1 MNSSARQNLNP
12 LSLVHFI
19 SPSCIHIQIHLN
31 EFCKEKVFYILQH
44 THTHKQ
50 KRFNVIFQ
58 EMIYLRAGT
67 KYTQECVMRWRND
80 ERKLTLVIEK
90 EKKGYTIFIPCLFV
104 QYRCCRIYV
113 GRMYEKNKHQV
124 NTSKLANT
132 FYGYVFLTR
141 VKLSVFP
148 IHRCNVSGLAYLICL
163 TLMPAYTS

>member
-19 SPSCIHIQIHLN
+19 SPSCIHIHLN

-44 THTHKQ
+44 THTQAKAIQ
-50 KRFNVIFQ
+50 CNFS
-58 EMIYLRAGT
+58 
-67 KYTQECVMRWRND
+67 RND
-80 ERKLTLVIEK
+80 LSPSWNEIHTRMCYAMEKRWKKIDFGNWKGKKRDIPSSYLVCSCNI
-90 EKKGYTIFIPCLFV
+90 V
-104 QYRCCRIYV
+104 VVVYV
-113 GRMYEKNKHQV
+113 GRMYGKNKHQV

-132 FYGYVFLTR
+132 FYRYVFLTR